1 MLIKLKTQ
9 RRRLTVARIFQEFF
23 KSAYFVEDAN
33 YLYSLFHFK
42 LNTELSIDELVD
54 ILNKRSSFRQSFLKR
69 RNLSMN
75 REVDLSEELKEET
88 EADKIK
94 SIQNMDAKTALKLE
108 KVFDKYDI
116 NHDGRVDFKELK
128 TGLKKSFDKVV
139 IKDLFKNY
147 VKKGKSSLGLREFIE
162 MFAPVGTRITNES
175 LRHVQHRLSVRG
187 EDLM

>member
-1 MLIKLKTQ
+1 
-9 RRRLTVARIFQEFF
+9 
-23 KSAYFVEDAN
+23 
-33 YLYSLFHFK
+33 
-42 LNTELSIDELVD
+42 
-54 ILNKRSSFRQSFLKR
+54 
-69 RNLSMN
+69 MN